1 MMNSSTSRSRSRS
14 RSRSKSRGSRRRSP
28 RSRSHSGSGGGGGDG
43 KGKGQHVSSKDRSR
57 SKRSRSR
64 SEDQYTPHRPN
75 SAALVPVQFTRHVAE
90 DSSDSSEDEDK
101 LEGTDNKLVTDDAR
115 TDMWRHMTKSDRL
128 LKK

>member
-14 RSRSKSRGSRRRSP
+14 RSRSSSKSRGSRRRSL

-43 KGKGQHVSSKDRSR
+43 SGKGQHVSRKDRSR
-57 SKRSRSR
+57 YKKGCSR
-64 SEDQYTPHRPN
+64 SEDQYTPHRTD

-101 LEGTDNKLVTDDAR
+101 LEGTD
-115 TDMWRHMTKSDRL
+115 KSRSRDKKIKEVDIANL
-128 LKK
+128 LSTFE